1 MKELVLAAL
10 IASAPAISQ
19 PADSPVVLQPGESAP
34 YKGLLLPEA
43 VSVAS
48 AKRLV
53 SAEAE
58 RDALK
63 AEIQTLPS
71 WWWLPVAVLA
81 GVGIGMAVGLSVK
94 K

>member
-10 IASAPAISQ
+10 VASAPVFSQ
-19 PADSPVVLQPGESAP
+19 AADTPIVLQSGESAP

-43 VSVAS
+43 VSVAA

-63 AEIQTLPS
+63 AEISALPS

-81 GVGIGMAVGLSVK
+81 GAGIGLAVGLSVK